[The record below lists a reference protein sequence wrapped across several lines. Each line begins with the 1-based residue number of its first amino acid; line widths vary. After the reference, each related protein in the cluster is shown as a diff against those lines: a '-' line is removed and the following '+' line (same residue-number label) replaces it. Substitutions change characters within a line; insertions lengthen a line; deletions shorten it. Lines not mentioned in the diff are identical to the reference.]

1 MLSRS
6 QPIIKSEQRE
16 QYFSES
22 IKSAPEIDPSNVSSL
37 ALDSNESIQY
47 YIDKRNQMLKVEMNL
62 SGPRVEQ
69 SISKYVNSPYHGQS
83 ITGMD
88 ICLRKPL
95 IVTCSEKVINV
106 WNYQDFKLQIAASC
120 STTDKARAVAFH
132 PNGFHIVAAVGEKIS
147 MMNVLSN
154 AIAEQT
160 SFVLK

>member
-1 MLSRS
+1 MLSPS
-6 QPIIKSEQRE
+6 QPIIKSEKRE
-16 QYFSES
+16 QYFSEA
-22 IKSAPEIDPSNVSSL
+22 IKSAPEIDPSNVTAL
-37 ALDSNESIQY
+37 ALDINESILY
-47 YIDKRNQMLKVEMNL
+47 YIDKKNQLFKVEMNL
-62 SGPRVEQ
+62 AGPRVEQ
-69 SISKYVNSPYHGQS
+69 SISRYVNCPYHGQA

-106 WNYQDFKLQIAASC
+106 WNYQDLRLQIAASC